1 MGYGEP
7 DADLLMVSARDR
19 TEKMVRMHYVRKKR
33 LVEWETIMA
42 IVRKEVEPREYGGDL
57 DGAKQVLEK
66 LPQEDGFV
74 LKKWGDV
81 LFKEAQKS
89 GSRETAEKA
98 LAKAR
103 SAESAFPQA
112 RYKHEA
118 RKLQESIRAWMES
131 CVSAPSPT
139 GLTAAQDGNHH
150 FD

>member
-1 MGYGEP
+1 ME
-7 DADLLMVSARDR
+7 
-19 TEKMVRMHYVRKKR
+19 RMMHFVRKKR

-57 DGAKQVLEK
+57 EGAMQVLAE
-66 LPQEDGFV
+66 LPQDDGFV

-89 GSRETAEKA
+89 GSVETAEKA
-98 LAKAR
+98 LDKAR
-103 SAESAFPQA
+103 SAEHAFPQA

-118 RKLQESIRAWMES
+118 RKLQEHIRAWMETGAAR
-131 CVSAPSPT
+131 SAPSDS
-139 GLTAAQDGNHH
+139 TAIRKGDHH

>member
-1 MGYGEP
+1 MRAGPG
-7 DADLLMVSARDR
+7 ADLLMVSTRANTGRMD
-19 TEKMVRMHYVRKKR
+19 RMHYVRKKR

-57 DGAKQVLEK
+57 DGAKQILEK

-89 GSRETAEKA
+89 GNRETAEKA
-98 LAKAR
+98 LAKALA
-103 SAESAFPQA
+103 AECAFPQA

-118 RKLQESIRAWMES
+118 RKLQESIRAWMEACPAS
-131 CVSAPSPT
+131 PST
-139 GLTAAQDGNHH
+139 SGCAAMQEKDHH

>member
-1 MGYGEP
+1 MN
-7 DADLLMVSARDR
+7 RINF
-19 TEKMVRMHYVRKKR
+19 VREKR

-57 DGAKQVLEK
+57 DGAKQVLAK

-81 LFKEAQKS
+81 LFKEAKKS
-89 GSRETAEKA
+89 GSRATAEKA
-98 LAKAR
+98 LDKAR

-118 RKLQESIRAWMES
+118 RKLQESIRAWMET
-131 CVSAPSPT
+131 AAPIPSPSDHT
-139 GLTAAQDGNHH
+139 TTRNGNHH

>member
-1 MGYGEP
+1 ME
-7 DADLLMVSARDR
+7 
-19 TEKMVRMHYVRKKR
+19 RMHYVRKKR

-57 DGAKQVLEK
+57 DGAKQVLAK

-89 GSRETAEKA
+89 GNRETAEKA
-98 LAKAR
+98 LAKAL

-118 RKLQESIRAWMES
+118 RKLQESIRAWMET
-131 CVSAPSPT
+131 CAAFPSPSDC
-139 GLTAAQDGNHH
+139 TAMKEGDHH

>member
-1 MGYGEP
+1 M
-7 DADLLMVSARDR
+7 D
-19 TEKMVRMHYVRKKR
+19 RMHYVRKKR

-57 DGAKQVLEK
+57 DGAKQVLAK

-89 GSRETAEKA
+89 GSRETAEQA
-98 LAKAR
+98 LAKALA
-103 SAESAFPQA
+103 AESAFPQA

-118 RKLQESIRAWMES
+118 RKLQEQIRKWMDTGAT
-131 CVSAPSPT
+131 VPAPSD
-139 GLTAAQDGNHH
+139 AAALKD
-150 FD
+150 

>member
-1 MGYGEP
+1 M
-7 DADLLMVSARDR
+7 D
-19 TEKMVRMHYVRKKR
+19 RMHYVRKKR

-57 DGAKQVLEK
+57 DGAKQVLAK

-89 GSRETAEKA
+89 GNRETAEKA
-98 LAKAR
+98 LAKAL

-118 RKLQESIRAWMES
+118 RKLQESIRAWMEA
-131 CVSAPSPT
+131 CAAFPSPADC
-139 GLTAAQDGNHH
+139 TAMKEGDHH

>member
-1 MGYGEP
+1 M
-7 DADLLMVSARDR
+7 DR
-19 TEKMVRMHYVRKKR
+19 MNYVRKKR
-33 LVEWETIMA
+33 LVEWETIMT

-66 LPQEDGFV
+66 LPQDDGFV

-89 GSRETAEKA
+89 GNRETAEKA
-98 LAKAR
+98 LAMAL
-103 SAESAFPQA
+103 SAERAFPQA

-118 RKLQESIRAWMES
+118 RKLQESIRAWMET
-131 CVSAPSPT
+131 CATFPSPSDC
-139 GLTAAQDGNHH
+139 TAMKEGDHH